1 MTDRTKLILAI
12 TLGSLGLVIGIVA
25 AITAFNAKSE
35 ADSDQD
41 VISTVD
47 QRFAEAQAKQ
57 DKLEKKQASD
67 AETLVNSL
75 TGKERSLV
83 RQLNKQSKQIKNLQQ
98 KTRNNA
104 NSVDTLSSRE
114 REQSTV
120 VVREELGLHRNSD
133 NLYHGRTGHQ
143 EQHLSF
149 SRVSLGQGQSK
160 DDSAPHKRMQR
171 GWKAGQRPKKQP
183 G

>member
-35 ADSDQD
+35 ADSDRD

-47 QRFAEAQAKQ
+47 RRFAEAQAKQ

-67 AETLVNSL
+67 AETLVDSL
-75 TGKERSLV
+75 TGKEQSLV
-83 RQLNKQSKQIKNLQQ
+83 KRLNKQSKQINELQQ
-98 KTRNNA
+98 TTRSNA

-114 REQSTV
+114 REQSNEISKV
-120 VVREELGLHRNSD
+120 ENQQQSDVNSLNKKIND
-133 NLYHGRTGHQ
+133 LTQRVNR
-143 EQHLSF
+143 LS
-149 SRVSLGQGQSK
+149 
-160 DDSAPHKRMQR
+160 
-171 GWKAGQRPKKQP
+171 KKVNSFAD
-183 G
+183 

>member
-114 REQSTV
+114 REQSNEISNV
-120 VVREELGLHRNSD
+120 ENQQQSDVNSLNRKIN
-133 NLYHGRTGHQ
+133 NLTQRVNR
-143 EQHLSF
+143 LS
-149 SRVSLGQGQSK
+149 
-160 DDSAPHKRMQR
+160 
-171 GWKAGQRPKKQP
+171 KKVNSFAN
-183 G
+183 

>member
-35 ADSDQD
+35 ADSDRD

-114 REQSTV
+114 REQSNEISNV
-120 VVREELGLHRNSD
+120 ENQQQSDVNSLNRKIN
-133 NLYHGRTGHQ
+133 NLTQRVNR
-143 EQHLSF
+143 LS
-149 SRVSLGQGQSK
+149 
-160 DDSAPHKRMQR
+160 
-171 GWKAGQRPKKQP
+171 KKVNSFAN
-183 G
+183 

>member
-35 ADSDQD
+35 ADSDRD

-47 QRFAEAQAKQ
+47 RRFAEAQAKQ

-67 AETLVNSL
+67 AETLVDSL
-75 TGKERSLV
+75 TGKEQSLV
-83 RQLNKQSKQIKNLQQ
+83 KRLNKQSKQINELQQ
-98 KTRNNA
+98 TTRSNA

-114 REQSTV
+114 REQSN
-120 VVREELGLHRNSD
+120 EI
-133 NLYHGRTGHQ
+133 
-143 EQHLSF
+143 
-149 SRVSLGQGQSK
+149 SRVENQQQSDVNSLNKKINDLTQRVNRLSK
-160 DDSAPHKRMQR
+160 KVNSFAD
-171 GWKAGQRPKKQP
+171 
-183 G
+183 